1 MSITLA
7 GQQFWLATDKDG
19 RIIRGGI
26 PAQHVAITRVDGI
39 AVSKLGGAKPDYSA
53 PVGAPYSAEEV
64 TVPTTLGHTLGGTFS
79 KPVNA
84 TGTLAVVV
92 SITGSGPQ
100 DRDEYIGIVPKGYRP
115 FRQIADTLGKLGIA
129 MLRMDD
135 RGFGASG
142 GNFAAAT
149 TRDFANDIRAGIAY
163 IRARPDVDP
172 KRIFLAGHSEGGM
185 IAPMVAVDE
194 PTLAGIVVMAG
205 PARNGREILQ
215 FQMRYGIEHDT
226 AMTGAK
232 REAALEGGGKPRC
245 HHARVSRAES
255 PLHPSAGRQS
265 VGLRHT
271 VVKSCSAG
279 SGRHAR
285 RLGEGAFD
293 SDAVSPM
300 RAE

>member
-1 MSITLA
+1 MNVTLA

-26 PAQHVAITRVDGI
+26 PAQHVAISRVDGS
-39 AVSKLGGAKPDYSA
+39 AVSKLGAKPDYSA
-53 PVGAPYSAEEV
+53 PVGAPYFAEEV
-64 TVPTTLGHTLGGTFS
+64 TVPTTLGHTLGGTFT

-84 TGTLAVVV
+84 TGKVAVVI
-92 SITGSGPQ
+92 SITGSGAQ
-100 DRDEYIGIVPKGYRP
+100 NRDEFIGIVPKGYRP

-135 RGFGASG
+135 RG
-142 GNFAAAT
+142 
-149 TRDFANDIRAGIAY
+149 
-163 IRARPDVDP
+163 
-172 KRIFLAGHSEGGM
+172 
-185 IAPMVAVDE
+185 
-194 PTLAGIVVMAG
+194 
-205 PARNGREILQ
+205 
-215 FQMRYGIEHDT
+215 YGIEYDT
-226 AMTGAK
+226 AMTVAK
-232 REAALEGGGKPRC
+232 REATLEGGGKPRC

-255 PLHPSAGRQS
+255 ALHPSAGRQS

-279 SGRHAR
+279 SGRHAH
-285 RLGEGAFD
+285 RLGEGSFD